1 MRLLMMTISLCAFL
15 SAPAFA
21 MEPYVGTWS
30 KDRLNCHAAADVQR
44 QTLYTV
50 ERAALSV
57 PDFGC
62 ERATFRKTANGW
74 VVKASQCYGSDPS
87 LEEPFSRAVHIVT
100 VGATLRFSWPGFD
113 SGPLVRC

>member
-1 MRLLMMTISLCAFL
+1 MRLLMMTISLGAFL
-15 SAPAFA
+15 GAPAFG

-30 KDRLNCHAAADVQR
+30 KDRLNCHAAA
-44 QTLYTV
+44 